1 MVLCQQSD
9 IAIEIHHRYC
19 QSSPRSGAGKRQ
31 KKIFDL
37 KLRTGDQFV
46 PRHWPLV
53 LRLLFSYAAKTGT
66 EE

>member
-1 MVLCQQSD
+1 VALPQQSD
-9 IAIEIHHRYC
+9 ISIEIHHRYC
-19 QSSPRSGAGKRQ
+19 HSSPRSGAGKGQ
-31 KKIFDL
+31 KKIYVL

-53 LRLLFSYAAKTGT
+53 LRPLFSYAAKTGT